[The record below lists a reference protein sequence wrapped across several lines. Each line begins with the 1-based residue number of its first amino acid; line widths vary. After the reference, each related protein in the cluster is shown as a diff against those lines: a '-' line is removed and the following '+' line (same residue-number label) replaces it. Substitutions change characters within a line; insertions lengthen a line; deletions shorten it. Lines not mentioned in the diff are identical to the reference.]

1 MTIQVGDKVPSGT
14 LKHMGA
20 DGPADP
26 PLSDLGQ
33 RQADAT
39 GEFLAHEDVHHVV
52 ASPMLRAVETAR
64 PLAERLGLDI
74 EIVDGL
80 AEMDHLSDTY
90 IPVEEMKEEGG
101 ERWEML
107 TENPYL
113 LLEEA
118 GGEAAFRERVLDGFE
133 GVIARNPGRTVAAFC
148 HGGTTS
154 ALLNHLLEVAN
165 IWSIV
170 PEYCGITR
178 VTASRSGIR
187 TVRSANE
194 TAHVRG
200 LLPERL

>member
-1 MTIQVGDKVPSGT
+1 MIRSIEPEARASY
-14 LKHMGA
+14 
-20 DGPADP
+20 PAAVTERLP
-26 PLSDLGQ
+26 AEQ
-33 RQADAT
+33 RRRQ
-39 GEFLAHEDVHHVV
+39 LLDV
-52 ASPMLRAVETAR
+52 ALQSF
-64 PLAERLGLDI
+64 AERLGLDI

-154 ALLNHLLEVAN
+154 ALLNHLLEVAD

>member
-1 MTIQVGDKVPSGT
+1 MRIE
-14 LKHMGA
+14 GA

-170 PEYCGITR
+170 PESCGITR